1 MLSELSWTPLDSVYW
16 VYWGLWRREHWIGN
30 PCPAKGTVEGC
41 SWFGMQLGST
51 QPPCLNNSDLG
62 IEISAG
68 DSRWL
73 RWAHSKKMTFL
84 KCWGQVMTA
93 LPHSSNLRWFKV
105 FKGRTKACWA
115 IFRSLASHWLSIRFT
130 FKINPRCSQ
139 HTNGLSRSSLSRK
152 IAPLRPTTS
161 HLTESLW
168 TSDGHLC
175 TAPWTGENSTKCL
188 SCEICKDHM
197 FDPQPVL
204 NSCRAPC
211 SSPTFTMGSWTT
223 TCYSTLWA
231 LYLKKC

>member
-1 MLSELSWTPLDSVYW
+1 MSTETPRPVHAGFRMKPPGKAGCPLLTLLTLLTCYQSYHELHLIPSTESIGVFDEESI
-16 VYWGLWRREHWIGN
+16 GLAIHAQQRVG
-30 PCPAKGTVEGC
+30 GC

-130 FKINPRCSQ
+130 FLKINPRCSQ

-161 HLTESLW
+161 HLTLNPYGHLMDIWW
-168 TSDGHLC
+168 TSDGHLMD
-175 TAPWTGENSTKCL
+175 
-188 SCEICKDHM
+188 ICAQLHGPEKT
-197 FDPQPVL
+197 PRSV
-204 NSCRAPC
+204 
-211 SSPTFTMGSWTT
+211 
-223 TCYSTLWA
+223 
-231 LYLKKC
+231 